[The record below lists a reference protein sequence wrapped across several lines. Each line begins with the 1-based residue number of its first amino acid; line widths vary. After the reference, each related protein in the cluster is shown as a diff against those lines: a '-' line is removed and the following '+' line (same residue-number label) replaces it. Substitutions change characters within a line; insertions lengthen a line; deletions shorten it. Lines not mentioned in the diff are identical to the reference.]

1 MAQEMM
7 RGIFIT
13 FEGPEGSGKSTHSK
27 EICSD
32 LIKDGYD
39 VLHTREPGGSVLGE
53 KIREILLAK
62 ESIPL
67 SQEAELLL
75 FEADRAEH
83 VNEVI
88 KPAID
93 QKKIVLCD
101 RFNTATFAYQGY
113 GLGMDVEAIKR
124 IDDIA
129 ISGITPDITI
139 LLDLEVEKGLER
151 AGNKGAPDRMEKRST
166 DFHNRVRQGYLDLA
180 EKNPDKIKKVSV
192 AEKKEDTYKQ
202 VKMIIHDFIEQYKRK

>member
-1 MAQEMM
+1 MAQEIM

-62 ESIPL
+62 DSIPL
-67 SQEAELLL
+67 SKEAELLL
-75 FEADRAEH
+75 FEVDRAEH

-113 GLGMDVEAIKR
+113 GLGMDLEAIKR
-124 IDDIA
+124 VDDIA
-129 ISGITPDITI
+129 TSGTSPDLTI
-139 LLDLEVEKGLER
+139 LLDLDVQKGLER
-151 AGNKGAPDRMEKRST
+151 AGSKGSPDRMEKRNI
-166 DFHNRVRQGYLDLA
+166 DFHNRVRQGYLEIA
-180 EKNPDKIKKVSV
+180 KKNPDKIKRVSV
-192 AEKKEDTYKQ
+192 AENKEDTYKK
-202 VKMIIHDFIEQYKRK
+202 VKMIINDFIEQYKRK